1 MDAGAPWGER
11 MSAMLISS
19 DSHVVE
25 PGDLWTERMSG
36 AGGVP
41 RELIPR
47 LVVGPEADEIYVG
60 DIAIGATFRGGSAAG
75 KRFESLE
82 GMRLH
87 GRTGDVRPGA
97 YDPHARVFDMD
108 ADGVEAEVV
117 YPTTALHMYHKIH
130 DAALLGAILAVY
142 NDWIAD
148 FCEAYP
154 HRLRGLAM
162 IVLDD
167 EIEAAAAELRRCAKL
182 GLAGAIIPVYP
193 TPGEFYDDPKYDPF
207 WAEAEA
213 LGMPLS
219 LHRATNRPG
228 TFTAPKVSYDR
239 AVLTAPDRVNAENW
253 VRQTLCHLIFSG
265 VLERFPGLRFVQLEH
280 ELGWIPFFMDRIDY
294 VYRERPMMITH
305 RFADGSVPTDYLHR
319 NVYHSFQEDAL
330 GMRDRGIIGVDNL
343 LWGSDYPHLESTFP
357 RSREILDRVMA
368 AASVDD
374 RERMTRT
381 NTAKLYGF

>member
-1 MDAGAPWGER
+1 MDRA
-11 MSAMLISS
+11 
-19 DSHVVE
+19 HVE
-25 PGDLWTERMSG
+25 CT
-36 AGGVP
+36 GGVP

-47 LVVGPEADEIYVG
+47 LVEGPEADEIYVG

-97 YDPHARVFDMD
+97 YDPDARIVDMD
-108 ADGVEAEVV
+108 ADGVAAEVV

-142 NDWIAD
+142 NDWIAE
-148 FCEAYP
+148 FCGAYP

-162 IVLDD
+162 IVLDN
-167 EIEAAAAELRRCAKL
+167 EIEAAARRTAALRQIRPGGGCHPRLPHARRVLRRPQVRPVL
-182 GLAGAIIPVYP
+182 GRGRGAGHAAESAPGHEPAGNIHRAQGVVRPRRAHRAG
-193 TPGEFYDDPKYDPF
+193 PGERR
-207 WAEAEA
+207 E
-213 LGMPLS
+213 LGAPNPVPPHL
-219 LHRATNRPG
+219 LRRAR
-228 TFTAPKVSYDR
+228 
-239 AVLTAPDRVNAENW
+239 
-253 VRQTLCHLIFSG
+253 TL
-265 VLERFPGLRFVQLEH
+265 PGLRFVQLEH

-294 VYRERPMMITH
+294 VYRERPMMIIH

-357 RSREILDRVMA
+357 GRGGDPGPGDGGGKRRRPGADDLGQIRPSCTGSRGGA
-368 AASVDD
+368 
-374 RERMTRT
+374 
-381 NTAKLYGF
+381 